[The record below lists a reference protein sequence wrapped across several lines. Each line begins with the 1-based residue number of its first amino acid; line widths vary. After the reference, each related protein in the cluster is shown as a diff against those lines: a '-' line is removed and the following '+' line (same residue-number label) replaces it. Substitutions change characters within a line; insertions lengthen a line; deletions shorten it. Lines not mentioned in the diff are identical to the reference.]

1 MANWQAIGA
10 TGENVVAIAVIGVLI
25 YLAQQISQ
33 SGISAG
39 AWQISSLNQSYAVFN
54 DLVDVAPKGTF
65 SSTRCSS

>member
-1 MANWQAIGA
+1 MANWEAIGA
-10 TGENVVAIAVIGVLI
+10 TGENVVSIAVVGVLI

-33 SGISAG
+33 SGSNAR
-39 AWQISSLNQSYAVFN
+39 AWQISSLNQCYAVIN